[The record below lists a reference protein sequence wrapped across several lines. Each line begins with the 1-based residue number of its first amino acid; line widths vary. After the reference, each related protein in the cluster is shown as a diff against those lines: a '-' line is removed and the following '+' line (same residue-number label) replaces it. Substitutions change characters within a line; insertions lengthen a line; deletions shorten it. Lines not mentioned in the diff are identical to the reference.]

1 MLGKTEVRSQQL
13 LMPTIYI
20 TDLRTSN
27 RKKQYRLDFIF
38 TMKNGLNLRIAMYQP
53 DIPRIPAL
61 FCAWFRAWVSK
72 PTLSSHVGFPLSH
85 KKFKRAGMDYLDS
98 VNFVRHTSWTD
109 FQRANH
115 GQSGRL
121 VLLTTQSNLSYLDYD
136 FAPGDTLLVGS
147 EGTGVP
153 DFIHDEVSER
163 LVIPMT
169 SGMRSLNVAIAAA
182 MVAGEAMRQ
191 LALHNRAP
199 VNLYD
204 S

>member
-1 MLGKTEVRSQQL
+1 MLGETGVKSQHL

-20 TDLRTSN
+20 ADLRTSN

-38 TMKNGLNLRIAMYQP
+38 KMKNGLNLRIAMYQP
-53 DIPRIPAL
+53 DIPQNTGTILRL
-61 FCAWFRAWVSK
+61 VSCLGIEADIIE
-72 PTLSSHVGFPLSH
+72 PCGFPLSH

-98 VNFVRHTSWTD
+98 VNFVRHPSWAA

-121 VLLTTQSNLSYLDYD
+121 ILLTTQSNLSYLDYD
-136 FAPGDTLLVGS
+136 FAQGDTLLVGS
-147 EGTGVP
+147 EGAGVP
-153 DFIHDEVSER
+153 DFVHDEVSER

-182 MVAGEAMRQ
+182 MVAGEALRQ

-199 VNLYD
+199 
-204 S
+204 

>member
-1 MLGKTEVRSQQL
+1 
-13 LMPTIYI
+13 MPIIYI
-20 TDLRTSN
+20 ADLRTSN

-38 TMKNGLNLRIAMYQP
+38 KMKNGLNLRIAMYQP
-53 DIPRIPAL
+53 DIPQNTGTILRL
-61 FCAWFRAWVSK
+61 VSCLGIEADIIE
-72 PTLSSHVGFPLSH
+72 PCGFPLSH

-98 VNFVRHTSWTD
+98 VNFVRHASWTA

-121 VLLTTQSNLSYLDYD
+121 ILLTTQSNLSYLDYD
-136 FAPGDTLLVGS
+136 FAQGDTLLVGS
-147 EGTGVP
+147 EGAGVP
-153 DFIHDEVSER
+153 DFVHDEVSER

-182 MVAGEAMRQ
+182 MVAGEALRQ

-199 VNLYD
+199 
-204 S
+204 